1 MNYLLDTNILIYLM
15 KNNPPE
21 IAQRLN
27 ALAPGVRVA
36 MSFVSYAQ
44 LLKGAE
50 RSTRREQ
57 VLKQIKQI
65 TRIIPVLFAL
75 DESICQHYARHFSH
89 LKERGTPI
97 GGNDL
102 WIACHALAQDA
113 TLVTNNVREFE
124 RIEGLRIENWVA
136 PVG

>member
-1 MNYLLDTNILIYLM
+1 MIYLLDTSSIIYLL
-15 KNNPPE
+15 KNHPPE

-27 ALAPGVRVA
+27 ALAPSVQVA
-36 MSFVSYAQ
+36 MSFVTYAE

-50 RSTRREQ
+50 RSTRRAH
-57 VLKQIKQI
+57 VLQQIKQL
-65 TRIIPVLFAL
+65 TQIIPALFGLNEA
-75 DESICQHYARHFSH
+75 ICQHYAYHFAQ
-89 LKERGTPI
+89 LKEKGTPI

-124 RIEGLRIENWVA
+124 RIEGLRVENWVA
-136 PVG
+136 